1 MECPVKGFKGV
12 RQGSPVAMSPR
23 ILTKSPDP
31 TLPRKAA
38 KESRVV
44 TVPQTDT
51 GSRGENPQAFERT
64 LLKELGK
71 LTP

>member
-1 MECPVKGFKGV
+1 
-12 RQGSPVAMSPR
+12 MS
-23 ILTKSPDP
+23 
-31 TLPRKAA
+31 
-38 KESRVV
+38 
-44 TVPQTDT
+44 VPQTDT